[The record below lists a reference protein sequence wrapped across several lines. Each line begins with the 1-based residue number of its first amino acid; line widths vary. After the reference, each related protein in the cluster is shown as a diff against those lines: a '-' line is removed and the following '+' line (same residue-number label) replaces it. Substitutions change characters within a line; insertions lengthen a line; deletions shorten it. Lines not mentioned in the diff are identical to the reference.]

1 MSGRAH
7 GREGPSWG
15 SASSRSVT
23 CTKKADLPR
32 QHRSDGGLPPF
43 HVLGDLLGACNG
55 AVEASNRRTRPA
67 QRVFGEG
74 ILRGESF
81 AYVDTQSR
89 PVVRPKVA
97 VMDSGATGEDL
108 AGTLPEDVP
117 FVYPEVVAGQ
127 VEVQVGRASHRR
139 YVPLVEGR

>member
-7 GREGPSWG
+7 GREGPSRG

-32 QHRSDGGLPPF
+32 QHRSDSGLSPF
-43 HVLGDLLGACNG
+43 HILGDLLGACDG
-55 AVEASNRRTRPA
+55 ALEASNRRTRPA

-74 ILRGESF
+74 ILRGDSF

-89 PVVRPKVA
+89 PVVRSKVV
-97 VMDSGATGEDL
+97 VMDSGATGKTSR
-108 AGTLPEDVP
+108 ALPEDAP

-127 VEVQVGRASHRR
+127 VEVQVGRTSH
-139 YVPLVEGR
+139 